1 VVDERKEQ
9 VAAALGRSVDQLVEL
24 DRRPLPLLLV
34 DGTYE
39 TVTVR
44 DRDSGQ
50 IHNVTV
56 EVISGE
62 VADPQAMRRQDSDL
76 ATLRASAL
84 SAELRE
90 LLLRHPE
97 LASVRVWV
105 TEDRQAP
112 RQLLTMSAR
121 DVARLAEDTAVLRI
135 DLAEDPVVVD
145 AD

>member
-1 VVDERKEQ
+1 MDERIQQ
-9 VAAALGRSVDQLVEL
+9 VAATLGRPVDQLVEL
-24 DRRPLPLLLV
+24 DRQPLPLLLV

-50 IHNVTV
+50 LHNITV

-62 VADPQAMRRQDSDL
+62 VADPQALRRQDSDL
-76 ATLRASAL
+76 ATTRASAL
-84 SAELRE
+84 SVELRE

-105 TEDRQAP
+105 TEDRQTP
-112 RQLLTMSAR
+112 RQLLTTSAR